1 MQNCYMSHFHKS
13 IARDAS
19 SPRVTASLLLLNV
32 KSGSSG
38 PGGGLTTN
46 GEEGADLQSTVGGYW
61 APDEGGVQDWINWK
75 KIEMQKISKQEY

>member
-1 MQNCYMSHFHKS
+1 MSHFQES
-13 IARDAS
+13 IARGAS

-46 GEEGADLQSTVGGYW
+46 GEEGAALESTVGGYW
-61 APDEGGVQDWINWK
+61 APEEGGVQDWINWETK
-75 KIEMQKISKQEY
+75 KNRGAENK